1 MPKVETFNKE
11 VVLNKATHVFHN
23 KGYNATSM
31 QDLVDA
37 TGLNRSSI
45 YNSFGCKQNLFL
57 ECLKVYQ
64 DESKTALSSIIM
76 QSNCSLSAIEDIF
89 NLYYNDISNDKER
102 KGCLISNCTA
112 ELANQEPSI
121 KTFLNANQDNM
132 VALLEDL
139 ITKAQTKKTINTN
152 KTAKEYALYLF
163 TTLQGFRLTGI
174 LLNDKT
180 QLRSIVDTTLQNLT

>member
-11 VVLNKATHVFHN
+11 LVLNQATHVFHN

-45 YNSFGCKQNLFL
+45 YNSFGSKQDLFL
-57 ECLKVYQ
+57 ECLKAYQ
-64 DESKTALSSIIM
+64 NETKTALSNIIK
-76 QSNCSLSAIEDIF
+76 QSESPLRAIEDIF
-89 NLYYNDISNDKER
+89 ALYYDYISKDKDK
-102 KGCLISNCTA
+102 KGCLLSNCTA
-112 ELANQEPSI
+112 ELANQDPSI
-121 KTFLNANQDNM
+121 KLFLNANQESMLMLFEN
-132 VALLEDL
+132 L
-139 ITKAQTKKTINTN
+139 IRIGQTKKTINTK

-163 TTLQGFRLTGI
+163 TTLQGYRLTGI

>member
-11 VVLNKATHVFHN
+11 TVLSQAIHVFHN

-45 YNSFGCKQNLFL
+45 YNSFGSKQDLFL
-57 ECLKVYQ
+57 ECLKMYQ
-64 DESKTALSSIIM
+64 NEAKTALSNIIVKCD
-76 QSNCSLSAIEDIF
+76 CSLRAIENIF
-89 NLYYNDISNDKER
+89 SLYYNDISNDKDR

-112 ELANQEPSI
+112 ELANQEPLI
-121 KTFLNANQDNM
+121 KTFLNTNQDNM
-132 VALLEDL
+132 LALLEDL
-139 ITKAQTKKTINTN
+139 ITKAQTNKSINTKKT
-152 KTAKEYALYLF
+152 AREYALYLF
-163 TTLQGFRLTGI
+163 TTLQGYRLTGI

-180 QLRSIVDTTLQNLT
+180 QLRSIVDTTLQNLK